1 MKLRLLSFLAALG
14 PLALPCAADPVYH
27 HDINARE
34 CCVVI
39 AHAGGGIGGA
49 AYTNS
54 EQAMLFHLAAG
65 VRVFEI
71 DFSRTHDGVW
81 VGTHDWALWKRQTRH
96 EGRLPPTYDEFT
108 ASRLTVPGARGA
120 SAAYTGITI
129 AFLEKAVAAHGNIVI
144 VTDTKY
150 DLGGLA
156 RALRETK
163 LFSRVYPQAYSPS
176 DVDTLAGL
184 GYRKIILTVY
194 KMDLGQPANWLGDV
208 AALAGRLHA
217 LTVPLDF
224 FAEHHQRLTQL
235 GVPVY
240 VHGPPAR
247 INSRALHRR
256 LRHMGVAGFYLDW

>member
-1 MKLRLLSFLAALG
+1 MPRLLFFLAALG
-14 PLALPCAADPVYH
+14 PLALPCTADPVYH

-54 EQAMLFHLAAG
+54 EEAMLFHLAAG
-65 VRVFEI
+65 GRVFEI
-71 DFSRTHDGVW
+71 DFARTHDGVW
-81 VGTHDWALWKRQTRH
+81 VGTHDWPFWKRQTGH
-96 EGRLPPTYDEFT
+96 EGRLPPTYAQFMVTGLRPYT
-108 ASRLTVPGARGA
+108 A
-120 SAAYTGITI
+120 ITI
-129 AFLEKAVAAHGNIVI
+129 PFLERIVARHPDVVI

-150 DLGGLA
+150 GLEEMA
-156 RALRETK
+156 RALKRTK
-163 LFSRVYPQAYSPS
+163 LFPRIYPQAYAPR

-194 KMDLGQPANWLGDV
+194 KMDLGQPEKWLGHV
-208 AALAGRLHA
+208 AAMAGRLHA

-224 FAEHHQRLTQL
+224 FAKHHHRLTKL
-235 GVPVY
+235 GLPVY

-256 LRHMGVAGFYLDW
+256 LWQLGVAGFYLDW

>member
-1 MKLRLLSFLAALG
+1 MLRLLSFLAALG

-27 HDINARE
+27 HDIDARE

-39 AHAGGGIGGA
+39 AHAGGGIDGI

-54 EQAMLFHLAAG
+54 EEAMLFHLAAG

-71 DFSRTHDGVW
+71 DFAKTRDGVW

-96 EGRLPPTYDEFT
+96 EGRLPPSYDEFT
-108 ASRLTVPGARGA
+108 ASRLKLAGAQQA

-129 AFLEKAVAAHGNIVI
+129 AFLDKAFATHGDIVI

-150 DLGGLA
+150 DLGGMA

-163 LFSRVYPQAYSPS
+163 LFPRIYPQAYSPS
-176 DVDTLAGL
+176 DVDTLAGF

-194 KMDLGQPANWLGDV
+194 KMDLGQPEKWLGHV
-208 AALAGRLHA
+208 AALSARLHA
-217 LTVPLDF
+217 LTVPLEF
-224 FAEHHQRLTQL
+224 FDKHHGRLTKL
-235 GVPVY
+235 GLPVY

-247 INSRALHRR
+247 INSRDLHRR
-256 LRHMGVAGFYLDW
+256 LWQMGVAGFYLDW